1 VRSAST
7 IDVLPMRS
15 YFLNLPANVRSYQIE
30 GQTPVPSEEQP
41 NADYRIV
48 SRAFLGAMGV
58 RLVRG
63 LEFSEHDDENAQNVV
78 MVNETL
84 ARRCCPGEDVIGK
97 HIRIAG
103 RVREVI
109 GVIPDLRLGGLDKTA
124 RPAAYAPNDQEA
136 SPVFSLLVRTMSDP
150 GALSGAVRREIL
162 AEDSEQPVS
171 DVRNMDQVISDS
183 LLLRRLSMSL
193 LAVFAALALLLA
205 GVGIYAL
212 IAYTVSRRTQEIGL
226 RMALGA
232 DRNQIMRLVVG
243 RGLIVGVVGI
253 AIGLPASV
261 AVTRLM
267 RNLLFGVT
275 TFDPVVFI
283 GVPLALLLIAALAS
297 YVPARKA
304 MRVEPVVALR
314 YE

>member
-1 VRSAST
+1 
-7 IDVLPMRS
+7 MRT
-15 YFLNLPANVRSYQIE
+15 YFLNLPANVRPYQID

-48 SRAFLGAMGV
+48 NRAFLGAMGV

-63 LEFSEHDDENAQNVV
+63 REFSEHDDENVANVA
-78 MVNETL
+78 MVNEML

-103 RVREVI
+103 RVREIV
-109 GVIPDLRLGGLDKTA
+109 GVIPDIRLGGLDKTV
-124 RPAAYAPNDQEA
+124 RPAAYAPNDQEPSA
-136 SPVFSLLVRTMSDP
+136 VFSLVVRTMSDP
-150 GALSGAVRREIL
+150 RTLGGSVQREIL
-162 AEDSEQPVS
+162 AEDSQQPVS
-171 DVRNMDQVISDS
+171 DVRPMEQVISDS

-193 LAVFAALALLLA
+193 LAAFAALALLLA

-232 DRNQIMRLVVG
+232 DRKQIMRLVVG
-243 RGLIVGVVGI
+243 RGLVVGI
-253 AIGLPASV
+253 VGIGIGVPAAF

-267 RNLLFGVT
+267 RNLLFGIT
-275 TFDPVVFI
+275 AFDPVVFV
-283 GVPLALLLIAALAS
+283 GVPLLLLLIAALAS

-304 MRVEPVVALR
+304 MRVDPMVALR